1 MVGEQSKWMDGIR
14 AFFGIIIFVGAVIL
28 LILLIFLPLYV
39 FQIFGS
45 SQGKEGV
52 MRDIL
57 NEFKKTSEHLLPL
70 PQE

>member
-1 MVGEQSKWMDGIR
+1 MEGIG
-14 AFFGIIIFVGAVIL
+14 AFFGIIIVVVAVIL

-39 FQIFGS
+39 FQISGS
-45 SQGKEGV
+45 AKQTEWV

-57 NEFKKTSEHLLPL
+57 YEFKKTNEHLLPP